1 MYINMSKLYV
11 QMAIWSV
18 ICVPAATSIFV
29 FIGTMCEYGDAG
41 TVPIFL
47 IFTAAALALV
57 LNYIKTMVYIGRMK
71 ALDDVCRSDDDGSVP
86 MSQIAE
92 YMHTTKE
99 KVMRLKNYGEKKKI
113 LINLVYDAQGD
124 RLILTDRYNP
134 ANAAK
139 DKPFVGMAC
148 PGCNASLKIR
158 ATTTGICPYCGR
170 SVTAPNIIIGQ

>member
-1 MYINMSKLYV
+1 MINNDV
-11 QMAIWSV
+11 
-18 ICVPAATSIFV
+18 
-29 FIGTMCEYGDAG
+29 
-41 TVPIFL
+41 
-47 IFTAAALALV
+47 
-57 LNYIKTMVYIGRMK
+57 MVEIMVK
-71 ALDDVCRSDDDGSVP
+71 KSF
-86 MSQIAE
+86 
-92 YMHTTKE
+92 TTKE

-134 ANAAK
+134 ANASK

-170 SVTAPNIIIGQ
+170 SVTAPNIIVGQ

>member
-1 MYINMSKLYV
+1 MSKLYV

-86 MSQIAE
+86 ISQIAE

-134 ANAAK
+134 ANASK

-148 PGCNASLKIR
+148 PNFFSAF
-158 ATTTGICPYCGR
+158 ATR
-170 SVTAPNIIIGQ
+170 SG